1 MKYVQ
6 SIHQQFLENN
16 QDYLNRISDFD
27 DLDYL
32 QSFETETFHV
42 INRYRKYMIKQI
54 SIRNKAI
61 SEIEKQ
67 ILKPQSRIQNIKP
80 IFIGRN
86 KFELKAHKYRL
97 KRKQYRTRQLENENK
112 EIENFQR
119 EILEKINQFQQQ
131 FAIKKKQLFKGLLPA
146 RIQKFGK
153 FQADESFVGD
163 QCAIC
168 IGEYEIGRNM
178 MRLDCD
184 GQHTFC
190 QVCIEGWF
198 AEHNTCPI
206 CRHIFE

>member
-1 MKYVQ
+1 MKKKQEYHEWKYVQ
-6 SIHQQFLENN
+6 SIHQQFLEIN
-16 QDYLNRISDFD
+16 QQHLDRISDCD

-67 ILKPQSRIQNIKP
+67 IVKPQSRIQNIKP
-80 IFIGRN
+80 ISSGRN

-119 EILEKINQFQQQ
+119 EIPEKINQFQQQ
-131 FAIKKKQLFKGLLPA
+131 FAIKKKKLLYLS
-146 RIQKFGK
+146 KFLGK
-153 FQADESFVGD
+153 YLNSLV
-163 QCAIC
+163 
-168 IGEYEIGRNM
+168 
-178 MRLDCD
+178 
-184 GQHTFC
+184 
-190 QVCIEGWF
+190 
-198 AEHNTCPI
+198 
-206 CRHIFE
+206 

>member
-1 MKYVQ
+1 MKKKQEYHEWKYVQ
-6 SIHQQFLENN
+6 SIHQQFLKIN
-16 QDYLNRISDFD
+16 QEHLDRISDCD

-119 EILEKINQFQQQ
+119 EIPEKINQFQQQ
-131 FAIKKKQLFKGLLPA
+131 FAIKKKKLFYLS
-146 RIQKFGK
+146 KFLGK
-153 FQADESFVGD
+153 YLNSLV
-163 QCAIC
+163 
-168 IGEYEIGRNM
+168 
-178 MRLDCD
+178 
-184 GQHTFC
+184 
-190 QVCIEGWF
+190 
-198 AEHNTCPI
+198 
-206 CRHIFE
+206 

>member
-1 MKYVQ
+1 M
-6 SIHQQFLENN
+6 
-16 QDYLNRISDFD
+16 R
-27 DLDYL
+27 
-32 QSFETETFHV
+32 
-42 INRYRKYMIKQI
+42 KQI

-67 ILKPQSRIQNIKP
+67 IVKPQSRIQNIKP

-146 RIQKFGK
+146 RIQQFEQLQG
-153 FQADESFVGD
+153 FFVTW
-163 QCAIC
+163 
-168 IGEYEIGRNM
+168 
-178 MRLDCD
+178 LSL
-184 GQHTFC
+184 
-190 QVCIEGWF
+190 
-198 AEHNTCPI
+198 
-206 CRHIFE
+206 